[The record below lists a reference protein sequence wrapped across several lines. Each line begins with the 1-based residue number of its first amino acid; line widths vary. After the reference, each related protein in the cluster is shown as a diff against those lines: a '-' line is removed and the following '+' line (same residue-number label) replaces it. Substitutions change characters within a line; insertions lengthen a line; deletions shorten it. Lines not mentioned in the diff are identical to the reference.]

1 MNMKSRRIS
10 SRKPKAKPIKSKKP
24 ASGQSSLRAKVRP
37 KRKRLIRQERD
48 PAGFYSML
56 AVSPDASGAEIISA
70 FEKAVRA
77 ARKNKVAFVEQ
88 AAMQAFA
95 TLSDP
100 AKRRAYDPGFSATR
114 KNGRRKSGSPGLTI
128 YRLNMGMV
136 GGPAQPHE
144 PKSWWESLFD

>member
-1 MNMKSRRIS
+1 
-10 SRKPKAKPIKSKKP
+10 
-24 ASGQSSLRAKVRP
+24 
-37 KRKRLIRQERD
+37 
-48 PAGFYSML
+48 ML

-100 AKRRAYDPGFSATR
+100 AKRRAYDSGFSATR